1 MKFSG
6 LEDLVK
12 KYGIESA
19 DEFALR
25 VIDRPGVDPFRI
37 IATAPLK
44 SDNAL
49 AKQFLRAGLEFRTCR
64 VVRAGAGAGKYK
76 SAIVMNSIPQLS
88 PAVAVKDVSILKDPI
103 RYLVDLQDQ
112 GVLQERASSP
122 LPLVVAVSEEDKGRM
137 VVFGDTEFIS
147 NLGLAQDRSEKNYS
161 LFVSALE
168 WMADRDAAFI
178 GPRPKTTES
187 FALEKTVAA
196 DYSRIHL
203 VPMWLML
210 LTVIGLGTGI
220 WLVRRR

>member
-1 MKFSG
+1 M
-6 LEDLVK
+6 
-12 KYGIESA
+12 
-19 DEFALR
+19 
-25 VIDRPGVDPFRI
+25 DPRRI
-37 IATAPLK
+37 IATAPPK

-49 AKQFLRAGLEFRTCR
+49 AKQFHRAGLDFRTVR
-64 VVRAGAGAGKYK
+64 VVRPGAGPGKYK
-76 SAIVMNSIPQLS
+76 TAIVMQSLPQLT
-88 PAVAVKDVSILKDPI
+88 PAVAVKDVSVLRDHVRYIL
-103 RYLVDLQDQ
+103 DLQEQ
-112 GVLQERASSP
+112 GVLQERESSP
-122 LPLVVAVSEEDKGRM
+122 LPLVIAVSEGDKGRM

-147 NLGLAQDRSEKNYS
+147 NLGLAEDRTEKNYS

-196 DYSRIHL
+196 EYSRIHL

-210 LTVIGLGTGI
+210 LTVVGLGTGI